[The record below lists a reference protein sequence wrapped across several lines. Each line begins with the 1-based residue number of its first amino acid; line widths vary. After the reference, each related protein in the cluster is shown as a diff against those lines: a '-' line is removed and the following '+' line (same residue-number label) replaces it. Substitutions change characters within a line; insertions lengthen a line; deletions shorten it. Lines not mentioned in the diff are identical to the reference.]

1 MNTAGKTGQS
11 NTWTLLGNGENLV
24 DPKGFWL
31 LVVIKYFNIINMPVT
46 NTFLK
51 ALPVVVLILLALAQ
65 DQVSSLGDWWD
76 DALSVPRMQHRGQEN
91 LQPWA
96 ASVSQL

>member
-1 MNTAGKTGQS
+1 M
-11 NTWTLLGNGENLV
+11 

-65 DQVSSLGDWWD
+65 DQVSSLGD
-76 DALSVPRMQHRGQEN
+76 
-91 LQPWA
+91 
-96 ASVSQL
+96 